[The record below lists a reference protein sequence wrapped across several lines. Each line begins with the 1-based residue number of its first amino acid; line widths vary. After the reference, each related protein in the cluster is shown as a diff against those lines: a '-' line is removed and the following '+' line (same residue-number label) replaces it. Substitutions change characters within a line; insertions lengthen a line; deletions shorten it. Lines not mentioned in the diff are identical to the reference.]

1 MNTQYNPQDVEEKWY
16 EYWEKHELFH
26 SVPDDREPYTI
37 VIPPPNVTG
46 VLHMGHMLNNTIQD
60 LLIRRARM
68 QGYNAC
74 WVPGSDHASI
84 ATEAKVV
91 KMLKEKG
98 ISKHDI
104 GREEFLKHAW
114 EWTDKYGGIIFQQLR
129 KLGVSCDWS
138 RTRFTLE
145 DKLSDAV
152 VKVFVDLYRKGK
164 IYRANRIGHWDV
176 AAQTALSDQEV
187 IYKDV
192 NAKLYHVR
200 YKIEGTEDEWI
211 TVATTRPE
219 TIMGD
224 TAVCFHPEDER
235 YQHLKGKKVLVPLIN
250 RAIPIIYDEY
260 VDMEFGT
267 GGLKITPA
275 HDANDFALGKKHN
288 LEIIDV
294 LNPDGTMSEAAQLYI
309 GEDRDKARKLI
320 AKDLE
325 AAGNLVK
332 VEDLPHKVGFSERTN
347 VVVEPRITP
356 QWYMRMEETA
366 KPALEAVMNDTIQF
380 FPSKYKN
387 TYRHWMEN
395 IRDWCISRQL
405 WWGQRI
411 PIYYLADGSHVCA
424 ETAEEALEL
433 AKAQSGNSNLTA
445 ADLQQ
450 DPDVVDT
457 WFSSWLWPISV
468 FDGFEN
474 RDEVDYYY
482 PTSVLVTGWDILFL
496 WVARMVMAGYEWE
509 GQYPFKDVYY
519 TGMVRDKQ
527 GRKMSKSLGN
537 SPDPL
542 GLIEE
547 YGADGVRVG
556 LLMSSPAGGD
566 LLFDNKLCEQGRNF
580 SNKIWNALRLVKGWE
595 VKEGKNENIDPIVD
609 WFENRFN
616 QVVAETEKQ
625 YETYSISEALKNIYS
640 FVWNDFFSVY
650 LEMAKPEYQQPI
662 DQYTYDKTIELFE
675 KCIKLVHPFMP
686 FLTEEIYHN
695 LKDRPEGDSICIA
708 KYPEVSDFNQAAI
721 DKGEAAKELLTKLR
735 DLRNSQQLKQRE
747 PLQLSVKT
755 DNPALFEDMISLL
768 KRKAFLESFDFTDE
782 DVSGAVSFRIDKDTF
797 FVPLGDKVD
806 LEEERQKIQKELDY
820 LEGLKKILNK
830 KLGNE
835 RFVSNAPAAVV
846 DMEKKKLADTEGK
859 IGALMEQLGNL

>member
-1 MNTQYNPQDVEEKWY
+1 MQTKYNPQDVEEKWY
-16 EYWEKHELFH
+16 EYWEKHELFK

-68 QGYNAC
+68 KGYNAC

-114 EWTDKYGGIIFQQLR
+114 EWTDKYGGIIFKQLR

-145 DKLSDAV
+145 EKLSEAV

-200 YKIEGTEDEWI
+200 YKIEGTEGEWI

-224 TAVCFHPEDER
+224 TAVCFNPEDER
-235 YQHLKGKKVLVPLIN
+235 YQHLKGKNVIVPLIN
-250 RAIPIIYDEY
+250 RAIPVIFDEY

-275 HDANDFALGKKHN
+275 HDANDFAIGKKHS
-288 LEIIDV
+288 LPIIDV
-294 LNPDGTMSEAAQLYI
+294 LNPDGTMSKAAQLYI
-309 GEDRDKARKLI
+309 GEGRDKARKLI

-366 KPALEAVMNDTIQF
+366 KPALEAVMNDTIRF
-380 FPSKYKN
+380 FPPKYKN

-411 PIYYLADGSHVCA
+411 PIYYLEDGSHFCA

-433 AKAQSGNSNLTA
+433 AKKETGNANLTA
-445 ADLQQ
+445 ADLRQ

-468 FDGFEN
+468 FDGFEH
-474 RDEVDYYY
+474 RKEVDYYY

-496 WVARMVMAGYEWE
+496 WVARMAMAGYEWE

-519 TGMVRDKQ
+519 TGMVRDEK

-542 GLIEE
+542 GLIAD

-580 SNKIWNALRLVKGWE
+580 SNKIWNALRLVKQWE
-595 VKEGKNENIDPIVD
+595 VKEGTNEDIQPVVA
-609 WFENRFN
+609 WFESRFN

-625 YETYSISEALKNIYS
+625 YATYSISEALKNIYS
-640 FVWNDFFSVY
+640 FVWNDFFSVF

-662 DQYTYDKTIELFE
+662 DRYTYDKTIELFE
-675 KCIKLVHPFMP
+675 KCIKLLHPFMP
-686 FLTEEIYHN
+686 FLTEEVYHL
-695 LKDRPEGDSICIA
+695 LKERADGDSICVA
-708 KYPEVSDFNQAAI
+708 KYPEILDFDQAAI
-721 DKGEAAKELLTKLR
+721 DKGEALKELLTKLR
-735 DLRNSQQLKQRE
+735 DLRNGQQLKKRE
-747 PLQLSVKT
+747 LLQVKVKT
-755 DNPALFEDMISLL
+755 SNPDLFEGIVPLL
-768 KRKAFLESFDFTDE
+768 KRKAFLESFEFTNE
-782 DVSGAVSFRIDKDTF
+782 DVSGAVSFRIGKDTF

-806 LEEERQKIQKELDY
+806 LEEERKKIQKELDY
-820 LEGLKKILNK
+820 LSGLKVKLNK

-835 RFVSNAPAAVV
+835 RFVNNAPAVVV
-846 DMEKKKLADTEGK
+846 DKEKKKLADTEAK
-859 IGALMEQLGNL
+859 IAVLEEQLGNL